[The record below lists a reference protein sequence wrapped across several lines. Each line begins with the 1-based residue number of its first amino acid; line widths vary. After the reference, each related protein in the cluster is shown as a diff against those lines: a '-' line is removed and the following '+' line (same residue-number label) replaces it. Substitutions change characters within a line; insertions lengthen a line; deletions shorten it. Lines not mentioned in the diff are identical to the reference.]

1 MTGSFKFVD
10 LNAAYAGDRQ
20 HAAEALQMQRAA

>member
-1 MTGSFKFVD
+1 MIGSRKTVD
-10 LNAAYAGDRQ
+10 LDAAYAGDMQ

>member
-1 MTGSFKFVD
+1 MTEGSKTTD
-10 LNAAYAGDRQ
+10 INAASSGDMQ

>member
-1 MTGSFKFVD
+1 MLWSCKTVD
-10 LNAAYAGDRQ
+10 LNAAYSGDMQ